1 MTGIFMSYR
10 RADPGGYARRL
21 HQWLHMHFGT
31 QPFKDT
37 DSLRP
42 GDDFAR
48 ELRAAVSSA
57 DALLAIIGPDWAEVT
72 DGSGRRRLL
81 DPQDWVRTEISLA
94 LSAGVPVIPVLMPGA
109 AMPSRSLLPEDLRE
123 LAGKPSVRL
132 RADQWPDDMEAL
144 VATLEG
150 LGVRRQLK
158 RIGPQTIHYLTVVRR
173 LSGHTGGVSDVA
185 FTGDG
190 RWVVTAGGGPPMSS
204 FGRLRDADD
213 VASLGDSTVRVWRI
227 SDGSVVHTLNHDGWA
242 VAVAVAPDG
251 ATLATGDRASVLV
264 WNLAAGTAA
273 RAFPVRCTALTFSP
287 GGGLLA
293 AGADDGAV
301 TIRRVPD
308 GAVLGTGTTHHETV
322 TSLAFAPDG
331 ATLASASRDRT
342 VHLRR
347 ASDWAQTTR
356 LRAAAAVR
364 DVAFTPDGSVLAA
377 ACEDGQIRRWRVRD
391 GSDLPALNHPT
402 GWACSVAY
410 AADGGL
416 LASGSSTGA
425 LRLWPAGSDEPA
437 RTLDI
442 DGQIDRLAFSA
453 DGSTLAAAVWNTNA
467 YLLRVDPR
475 L

>member
-1 MTGIFMSYR
+1 
-10 RADPGGYARRL
+10 
-21 HQWLHMHFGT
+21 
-31 QPFKDT
+31 
-37 DSLRP
+37 
-42 GDDFAR
+42 
-48 ELRAAVSSA
+48 
-57 DALLAIIGPDWAEVT
+57 
-72 DGSGRRRLL
+72 
-81 DPQDWVRTEISLA
+81 
-94 LSAGVPVIPVLMPGA
+94 
-109 AMPSRSLLPEDLRE
+109 
-123 LAGKPSVRL
+123 
-132 RADQWPDDMEAL
+132 
-144 VATLEG
+144 
-150 LGVRRQLK
+150 
-158 RIGPQTIHYLTVVRR
+158 
-173 LSGHTGGVSDVA
+173 
-185 FTGDG
+185 
-190 RWVVTAGGGPPMSS
+190 
-204 FGRLRDADD
+204 
-213 VASLGDSTVRVWRI
+213 
-227 SDGSVVHTLNHDGWA
+227 
-242 VAVAVAPDG
+242 
-251 ATLATGDRASVLV
+251 
-264 WNLAAGTAA
+264 
-273 RAFPVRCTALTFSP
+273 
-287 GGGLLA
+287 
-293 AGADDGAV
+293 
-301 TIRRVPD
+301 
-308 GAVLGTGTTHHETV
+308 V

-410 AADGGL
+410 TADGGL